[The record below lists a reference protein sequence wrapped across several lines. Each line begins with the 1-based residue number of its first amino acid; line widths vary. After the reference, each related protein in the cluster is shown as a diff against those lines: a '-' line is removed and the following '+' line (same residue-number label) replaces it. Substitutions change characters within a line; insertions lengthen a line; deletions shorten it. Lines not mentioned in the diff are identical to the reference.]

1 MKRVIVGAGLILAV
15 NMTANADVI
24 DDLQASYGGPAA
36 GSFSAE
42 SGQVLWRQLG
52 RDNRTCA
59 TCHGE
64 DLRQPGRHVT
74 TQKIIAPMAPTVNAE
89 RFKDAEKVEKWFL
102 RNCKWT
108 WGRECDAQEKG
119 DLLQYLRGQ

>member
-1 MKRVIVGAGLILAV
+1 MKSSIFSAGLMLGV
-15 NMTANADVI
+15 SMTAHADVI
-24 DDLQASYGGPAA
+24 DDLQASYGGPSSR
-36 GSFSAE
+36 SFSAQN
-42 SGQVLWRQLG
+42 GQVLWRQSG

-59 TCHGE
+59 TCRGE

-74 TQKIIAPMAPTVNAE
+74 TQKMIAPMAPTANAE
-89 RFKDAEKVEKWFL
+89 RFKDTAKVEKWFL

-108 WGRECDAQEKG
+108 WRRECDAREKG